1 MVYKYS
7 ACGNCNL
14 HFWSFSLRSTVA
26 ILSEDDG
33 GGDDDGD
40 DDDDGGYESQ
50 LVLAIFSA
58 HELQAE

>member
-1 MVYKYS
+1 M
-7 ACGNCNL
+7 
-14 HFWSFSLRSTVA
+14 A

-33 GGDDDGD
+33 GGDNYGD

-58 HELQAE
+58 HELHSN

>member
-1 MVYKYS
+1 MWKLQFTIFY
-7 ACGNCNL
+7 N
-14 HFWSFSLRSTVA
+14 FSLRSTVA